1 MDVITYVATEEQA
14 RESQELFRSLSSLP
28 HHCSVRTVNLLG
40 AQQDGVPAEVLQVM
54 MLKKTNTFP
63 LTVIDGNPAISG
75 RLPTVQELHN
85 FIHEGL
91 QAPAILV
98 DRADSAVDFPTKS
111 RIHISMDVSSIEE
124 SVRFYSVFFGQ
135 EPTKRRTDYAKF
147 EVLEPP
153 LNIALNQFQA
163 PGKGGP
169 IAHLGVQVKSS
180 DAVLE
185 ARERFVQA
193 GFSIEEEV
201 ATACC
206 YAVQTKV
213 WVADPDGNR
222 WEIFVVTESNADTGC
237 GPDCACFHDLQPS
250 YVKTE

>member
-1 MDVITYVATEEQA
+1 MDVITYVTLEEQA
-14 RESQELFRSLSSLP
+14 QQSQEVFRSLLSLP
-28 HHCSVRTVNLLG
+28 QNCSVRTINLIG
-40 AQQDGVPAEVLQVM
+40 AQQNGIPSEVLQVM

-63 LTVIDGNPAISG
+63 LTVIDGKPAISG
-75 RLPTVQELHN
+75 RLPTSQELHQ

-98 DRADSAVDFPTKS
+98 NRADSSVDFPTVS
-111 RIHISMDVSSIEE
+111 RIHISMDVSNIEE

-147 EVLEPP
+147 EVFEPP

-169 IAHLGVQVKSS
+169 IAHLGIQVKSS

-185 ARERFVQA
+185 AKERFTRA
-193 GFSIEEEV
+193 GFIIEEEI

-206 YAVQTKV
+206 YAVQTKI
-213 WVADPDGNR
+213 WVGDPDGNR
-222 WEIFVVTESNADTGC
+222 WEMFVVTDSNADEGC
-237 GPDCACFHDLQPS
+237 GPDCICFKELQPS
-250 YVKTE
+250 YAKAE